1 MGAYLIRRL
10 LLVIPTLWAIITIN
24 FFIVQIAPGG
34 PVDQAIAAIEF
45 GNAGVLPGAGGEGIR
60 ASHAQTG
67 VGNISDSNYRGGRGL
82 DPEVIA
88 EITHRYGFDKPIH
101 ERYFKMLWDYIRF
114 DFGDSLFRSASVLTL
129 IKDSLPVSI
138 TLGLWSTLIIYLV
151 SIPLGI
157 RKAVYNGSRFD
168 VWSSAFIIIGY
179 AIPAFLFAILL
190 IVFFAGG
197 SYFDLFPLRG
207 LVSANFDSLPWY
219 QQTVRTVVNDVSLQI
234 EAGETLALVG
244 ESGSGKSV
252 TALSI
257 LRLLPSPPVEYLSGD
272 IRFHGES
279 LLHVSDQ
286 TLRGVRGNKIAMI
299 FQEPMVSL
307 NPLHTLEKQLYEV
320 LSLHR
325 GMRREA
331 ARGEI
336 LNCLDRVGIRQ
347 AAKRL
352 TDYPHQLSGGERQR
366 VMIAMA
372 LLTRPELLIADEP
385 TTALDV
391 SVQAQIL
398 QLLRELQGEL
408 NMGMLFITHNLSIV
422 RKLAHRVAVMQNGR
436 CVEQNYAATLFAS
449 PTHPYTQKL
458 LNSEPSGDPVPL
470 PEPASTLLDVEQLQ
484 VAFPIRKGILKRIVD
499 HNVVVK
505 NISFT
510 LRAGETLGLVGES
523 GSGKSTTG
531 LALLRLINSQ
541 GSIIFDGQ
549 PLQNLNRRQLL
560 PIRHRIQVV
569 FQDPNSSLNPRLNV
583 LQIIEE
589 GLRVHQPTLSA
600 AQREQQVIAVMHEVG
615 LDPETRH
622 RYPAEFSGGQRQRIA
637 IARAL
642 ILKPSLIIL
651 DEPTSSLDKTVQAQI
666 LTLLKS
672 LQQKHQLAYLFI
684 SHDLHVVRALC
695 HQVIVLRQG
704 EVVEQGPCARVF
716 ATPQQEY
723 TRQLLALS

>member
-1 MGAYLIRRL
+1 MTQTL
-10 LLVIPTLWAIITIN
+10 L
-24 FFIVQIAPGG
+24 
-34 PVDQAIAAIEF
+34 AIE
-45 GNAGVLPGAGGEGIR
+45 NL
-60 ASHAQTG
+60 S
-67 VGNISDSNYRGGRGL
+67 VG
-82 DPEVIA
+82 
-88 EITHRYGFDKPIH
+88 
-101 ERYFKMLWDYIRF
+101 
-114 DFGDSLFRSASVLTL
+114 FRH
-129 IKDSLPVSI
+129 
-138 TLGLWSTLIIYLV
+138 
-151 SIPLGI
+151 
-157 RKAVYNGSRFD
+157 
-168 VWSSAFIIIGY
+168 
-179 AIPAFLFAILL
+179 
-190 IVFFAGG
+190 
-197 SYFDLFPLRG
+197 
-207 LVSANFDSLPWY
+207 
-219 QQTVRTVVNDVSLQI
+219 QQTVRTVVNDVSLHI

-257 LRLLPSPPVEYLSGD
+257 LRLLPCPPVEYLSGD

-279 LLHVSDQ
+279 LLHASDQ

-436 CVEQNYAATLFAS
+436 CVE
-449 PTHPYTQKL
+449 
-458 LNSEPSGDPVPL
+458 
-470 PEPASTLLDVEQLQ
+470 
-484 VAFPIRKGILKRIVD
+484 
-499 HNVVVK
+499 K
-505 NISFT
+505 N
-510 LRAGETLGLVGES
+510 
-523 GSGKSTTG
+523 STTG
-531 LALLRLINSQ
+531 LALLRLINSH
-541 GSIIFDGQ
+541 GSIVFDGQ

-716 ATPQQEY
+716 AAPQQEY

>member
-1 MGAYLIRRL
+1 MTQTL
-10 LLVIPTLWAIITIN
+10 L
-24 FFIVQIAPGG
+24 
-34 PVDQAIAAIEF
+34 AIE
-45 GNAGVLPGAGGEGIR
+45 NL
-60 ASHAQTG
+60 S
-67 VGNISDSNYRGGRGL
+67 VG
-82 DPEVIA
+82 
-88 EITHRYGFDKPIH
+88 
-101 ERYFKMLWDYIRF
+101 
-114 DFGDSLFRSASVLTL
+114 FRH
-129 IKDSLPVSI
+129 
-138 TLGLWSTLIIYLV
+138 
-151 SIPLGI
+151 
-157 RKAVYNGSRFD
+157 
-168 VWSSAFIIIGY
+168 
-179 AIPAFLFAILL
+179 
-190 IVFFAGG
+190 
-197 SYFDLFPLRG
+197 
-207 LVSANFDSLPWY
+207 

-279 LLHVSDQ
+279 LLHASDQ

-600 AQREQQVIAVMHEVG
+600 AQREQQVIPVMHEVG

-672 LQQKHQLAYLFI
+672 ASTGLFVYQPRFARCPRVMSSGYRTATRGSSGTRTVRARVCHTAAGVYASATGVELTLKKDCSLKRVRQLPHQNFSIGMLQQTRPG
-684 SHDLHVVRALC
+684 DLQTGTAHLHTPAPNME
-695 HQVIVLRQG
+695 LR
-704 EVVEQGPCARVF
+704 CRL
-716 ATPQQEY
+716 TPGLVY
-723 TRQLLALS
+723 TSPTMHYHHPG